1 MAAWTAAN
9 ISELVLMSSNHS
21 RSSSDLAPPLVNRRD
36 LRHDVD
42 AGGQPAFHQTAPDFA
57 GFFVTA
63 YCAKYDLFASHI
75 KSAVGRR
82 WEFVKDPA
90 SKGRSMLTQIKF
102 GTSGWR
108 AVMAE
113 EFTFANVRRAVEGI
127 ARYVVLQKPQ
137 GARVIVGRDP
147 RFLGETFCS
156 MAAEIL
162 AAHGIT
168 PLVVAEPA
176 PTPAFAY
183 AVIQSKA
190 DGVINFTASH
200 NPPEY
205 NGIKFSTPDGCPA
218 LPEVTKKIEA
228 EIVAGDNPPSTMEA
242 ASADKGTLDPK
253 PMYLKRLGEII
264 DLEAIRKAGVRVA
277 FDPMW
282 GAARGYSDEL
292 LRSAGADVATVHD
305 YRDVL
310 FGGHAPEPDDHLLED
325 LRIKMRETGAQIG
338 IATDGDADRFG
349 IVDGDGTFLQ
359 PNYVI
364 ALLFDYL
371 VESRGW
377 KNGVAKSVATTNLI
391 NALAEKHG
399 VELYET
405 PVGFKYIG
413 ELIMQDKIA
422 IGGEESAGLSIRHH
436 VPEKDGLLAGLLCC
450 EAVAK
455 RGKPLGEQLKA
466 ISNQVGSYY
475 PQRENFRLTPEVK
488 GKFTEKLRV
497 DPKEFVGHSV
507 SQVVRTDGLKLLFDD
522 GSWVCYRLSGTEPVV
537 RVYTEARSER
547 GSEKLSTA
555 AKNWIFE

>member
-1 MAAWTAAN
+1 
-9 ISELVLMSSNHS
+9 
-21 RSSSDLAPPLVNRRD
+21 
-36 LRHDVD
+36 
-42 AGGQPAFHQTAPDFA
+42 
-57 GFFVTA
+57 
-63 YCAKYDLFASHI
+63 
-75 KSAVGRR
+75 
-82 WEFVKDPA
+82 
-90 SKGRSMLTQIKF
+90 MLTQIKF

-108 AVMAE
+108 AVMAD
-113 EFTFANVRRAVEGI
+113 EFTMANVRRAVGGI
-127 ARYVVLQKPQ
+127 ARYVGSQKPK

-162 AAHGIT
+162 SAQGIT

-176 PTPAFAY
+176 PTPAFAH
-183 AVIQSKA
+183 AVVLNQA

-218 LPEVTKKIEA
+218 LPEVTKQIEA
-228 EIVAGDNPPSTMEA
+228 EIVSADSAPSAKA
-242 ASADKGTLDPK
+242 ASNASPASESLDPK
-253 PMYLKRLGEII
+253 PAYLKRLGEII
-264 DLEAIRKAGVRVA
+264 DLEGIRKAGLKVA

-282 GAARGYSDEL
+282 GSARGYSDEL
-292 LRSAGADVATVHD
+292 LRNAGVQVATVHD

-325 LRIKMRETGAQIG
+325 LRKKMRETGAQIG

-349 IVDGDGTFLQ
+349 IVDADGTFLQ

-391 NALAEKHG
+391 NALAQAHG

-455 RGKPLGEQLKA
+455 RGKSLGEQLKV
-466 ISNQVGSYY
+466 ISNQVGSFY
-475 PQRENFRLTPEVK
+475 PERQNFRLTPEVK
-488 GKFTEKLRV
+488 AKFTEKLKS
-497 DPKEFVGHSV
+497 DPREFCGHTV
-507 SQVVRTDGLKLLFDD
+507 SEVNRKDGLKLVFSD

-547 GSEKLSTA
+547 GLEKLSTA
-555 AKNWIFE
+555 AKHWIFE

>member
-1 MAAWTAAN
+1 
-9 ISELVLMSSNHS
+9 
-21 RSSSDLAPPLVNRRD
+21 
-36 LRHDVD
+36 
-42 AGGQPAFHQTAPDFA
+42 
-57 GFFVTA
+57 
-63 YCAKYDLFASHI
+63 
-75 KSAVGRR
+75 
-82 WEFVKDPA
+82 
-90 SKGRSMLTQIKF
+90 MLTQIKF

-113 EFTFANVRRAVEGI
+113 EFTFTNVQRAVRGI
-127 ARYVVLQKPQ
+127 ARYVASQKSK

-156 MAAEIL
+156 MVADIL

-168 PLVVAEPA
+168 PLVVPEAA

-183 AVIQSKA
+183 AVISNKA

-228 EIVAGDNPPSTMEA
+228 EIVAADSAPPDK
-242 ASADKGTLDPK
+242 ASASGSKDSLDPK
-253 PMYLKRLGEII
+253 PAYLKRLGEIV
-264 DLEAIRKAGVRVA
+264 DLNAIKKAGLKVT

-292 LRSAGADVATVHD
+292 LRSSGVQVATVHD

-325 LRIKMRETGAQIG
+325 LRKKMRETGSQIG

-349 IVDGDGTFLQ
+349 IVDADGTFLQ

-364 ALLFDYL
+364 AILFDYL

-391 NALAEKHG
+391 NALAQHHG
-399 VELYET
+399 VELHET

-436 VPEKDGLLAGLLCC
+436 VPEKDGVLAGLLCC
-450 EAVAK
+450 EAVAR
-455 RGKPLGEQLKA
+455 RGKALGKQLQELFVK
-466 ISNQVGSYY
+466 VGSFY
-475 PQRENFRLTPEVK
+475 PQRENFRLTEEVK
-488 GKFTEKLRV
+488 AKFTGKLGQQPREFFGRKV
-497 DPKEFVGHSV
+497 DN
-507 SQVVRTDGLKLLFDD
+507 VVRT
-522 GSWVCYRLSGTEPVV
+522 
-537 RVYTEARSER
+537 
-547 GSEKLSTA
+547 
-555 AKNWIFE
+555 

>member
-1 MAAWTAAN
+1 M
-9 ISELVLMSSNHS
+9 
-21 RSSSDLAPPLVNRRD
+21 P
-36 LRHDVD
+36 
-42 AGGQPAFHQTAPDFA
+42 
-57 GFFVTA
+57 
-63 YCAKYDLFASHI
+63 
-75 KSAVGRR
+75 
-82 WEFVKDPA
+82 
-90 SKGRSMLTQIKF
+90 TQIKF

-113 EFTFANVRRAVEGI
+113 EFTFTNVQRAVRGI
-127 ARYVVLQKPQ
+127 ARYVASQKPQ

-156 MAAEIL
+156 MAADIL
-162 AAHGIT
+162 TTHGIT
-168 PLVVAEPA
+168 PLIVADPA
-176 PTPAFAY
+176 PTPAFSH
-183 AVIQSKA
+183 AVISNKA

-228 EIVAGDNPPSTMEA
+228 EIAAADSESPEKA
-242 ASADKGTLDPK
+242 QASASKGSLDPK
-253 PMYLKRLGEII
+253 PDYLKRLGEIV
-264 DLEAIRKAGVRVA
+264 DLKAIKKAGLKVA

-282 GAARGYSDEL
+282 GAARGYSDEF
-292 LRSAGADVATVHD
+292 LRTAGVEVATVHD

-325 LRIKMRETGAQIG
+325 LRKKMRETGAHIG

-349 IVDGDGTFLQ
+349 ILDADGTFLQ

-371 VESRGW
+371 VQSRGW

-391 NALAEKHG
+391 NALAEHYG
-399 VELYET
+399 VELHET

-436 VPEKDGLLAGLLCC
+436 VPEKDGVLAGLLCS
-450 EAVAK
+450 EAVAC
-455 RGKPLGEQLKA
+455 RGNSLGEQLKA
-466 ISNQVGSYY
+466 ISNQVGSFF
-475 PQRENFRLTPEVK
+475 PRRENFRLTPEVK
-488 GKFTEKLRV
+488 TKFTEKLKS
-497 DPKEFVGHSV
+497 DPRNFCGHAV
-507 SQVVRTDGLKLLFDD
+507 SRVVRTDGLKLLFDD

-537 RVYTEARSER
+537 RVYSEARSEK
-547 GSEKLSTA
+547 GLEKLSVA
-555 AKNWIFE
+555 AKSWIFE

>member
-1 MAAWTAAN
+1 M
-9 ISELVLMSSNHS
+9 
-21 RSSSDLAPPLVNRRD
+21 LA
-36 LRHDVD
+36 
-42 AGGQPAFHQTAPDFA
+42 
-57 GFFVTA
+57 
-63 YCAKYDLFASHI
+63 
-75 KSAVGRR
+75 
-82 WEFVKDPA
+82 
-90 SKGRSMLTQIKF
+90 QIKF

-113 EFTFANVRRAVEGI
+113 EFTFANVRRAVGGI
-127 ARYVVLQKPQ
+127 ARYVAAQKPQ
-137 GARVIVGRDP
+137 GARVIIGRDP
-147 RFLGETFCS
+147 RFLGETFCT
-156 MAAEIL
+156 MAADIL
-162 AAHGIT
+162 AAQGIT

-176 PTPAFAY
+176 PTPALAY
-183 AVIQSKA
+183 AVIQTKA

-228 EIVAGDNPPSTMEA
+228 QITAADSASSVLARNNAPVAQES
-242 ASADKGTLDPK
+242 LDPK
-253 PMYLKRLGEII
+253 PLYLKRLGEIV
-264 DLEAIRKAGVRVA
+264 DLAAIRKAALKVA

-292 LRSAGADVATVHD
+292 FREAGIDVATVHD
-305 YRDVL
+305 SRDVL

-325 LRIKMRETGAQIG
+325 LRQKMRQTGAHVG

-349 IVDGDGTFLQ
+349 ILDADGTFLQ

-391 NALAEKHG
+391 NALAQKHDI
-399 VELYET
+399 ELHET

-413 ELIMQDKIA
+413 ELIMQDKIV

-436 VPEKDGLLAGLLCC
+436 VPEKDGVLAGLLCC
-450 EAVAK
+450 EAVAR
-455 RGKPLGEQLKA
+455 RGQSLGDQLRVLC
-466 ISNQVGSYY
+466 NQVGSFF
-475 PQRENFRLTPEVK
+475 PRRDNFRLTPVVK
-488 GKFTEKLRV
+488 EKFTEKLRS
-497 DPKEFVGHSV
+497 DPRDFCGHEV
-507 SQVVRTDGLKLLFDD
+507 RRVVRTDGMKLVFSD

-537 RVYTEARSER
+537 RVYSEARSEK
-547 GSEKLSTA
+547 GLEKLSTA
-555 AKNWIFE
+555 ARNWIFE

>member
-1 MAAWTAAN
+1 
-9 ISELVLMSSNHS
+9 
-21 RSSSDLAPPLVNRRD
+21 
-36 LRHDVD
+36 
-42 AGGQPAFHQTAPDFA
+42 
-57 GFFVTA
+57 
-63 YCAKYDLFASHI
+63 
-75 KSAVGRR
+75 
-82 WEFVKDPA
+82 
-90 SKGRSMLTQIKF
+90 MLTQIKF

-113 EFTFANVRRAVEGI
+113 EFTFANVRRAVGGI
-127 ARYVVLQKPQ
+127 ARYVASQKPQ

-162 AAHGIT
+162 EVQGIT

-176 PTPAFAY
+176 PTPAFAH
-183 AVIQSKA
+183 AVIQNKA

-228 EIVAGDNPPSTMEA
+228 EIVAGDTAPAAKVSGVVRAEHDPAEHPPAEHA
-242 ASADKGTLDPK
+242 AAAHGTLDPK
-253 PMYLKRLGEII
+253 AAYLKRLGEIV
-264 DLEAIRKAGVRVA
+264 DLEVIRKASLRVA

-282 GAARGYSDEL
+282 GSARGYSDEL
-292 LRSAGADVATVHD
+292 LRSAGLQVATVHD

-325 LRIKMRETGAQIG
+325 LRKEMRETGAQIG

-349 IVDGDGTFLQ
+349 IVDADGTFLQ
-359 PNYVI
+359 PNYII

-391 NALAEKHG
+391 NALAEKHS
-399 VELYET
+399 VELHET

-436 VPEKDGLLAGLLCC
+436 VPEKDGVLAGLLCC
-450 EAVAK
+450 EAVAR
-455 RGKPLGEQLKA
+455 RGKSLGEQLKTLC
-466 ISNQVGSYY
+466 NQVGSYY
-475 PQRENFRLTPEVK
+475 PERQNFRLTPEVK
-488 GKFTEKLRV
+488 AKFTEKLRQ
-497 DPKEFVGHSV
+497 DPRDFCGHPVG
-507 SQVVRTDGLKLLFDD
+507 QVVRTDGLKLVFSD

-537 RVYTEARSER
+537 RVYTEARSQR
-547 GSEKLSTA
+547 GLEKLSTA
-555 AKNWIFE
+555 AKHWIFE